1 MEQDTITFVVEG
13 ANWTKEIKIE
23 NDFSNKYKD
32 RAFEAMTRAVDQITY
47 ADDEAEKEFG
57 FGPVM
62 TAFEKDYDD
71 DLDKRVVTLT
81 EHVLRN
87 CGHHGVAAAFNEK
100 LKGELKDKLEQME
113 GYENPMD
120 DEA

>member
-1 MEQDTITFVVEG
+1 MEFIVEG

-32 RAFEAMTRAVDQITY
+32 KAFEAMTRAMDEIT
-47 ADDEAEKEFG
+47 AGTDEEEYG

-62 TAFEKDYDD
+62 TAFEKGCEA
-71 DLDKRVVTLT
+71 DLDKRVITLT

-87 CGHHGVAAAFNEK
+87 CGHHGIAAAFNEK
-100 LKGELKDKLEQME
+100 MKVELKDKLERMK
-113 GYENPMD
+113 GYSNPMD
-120 DEA
+120 NDI